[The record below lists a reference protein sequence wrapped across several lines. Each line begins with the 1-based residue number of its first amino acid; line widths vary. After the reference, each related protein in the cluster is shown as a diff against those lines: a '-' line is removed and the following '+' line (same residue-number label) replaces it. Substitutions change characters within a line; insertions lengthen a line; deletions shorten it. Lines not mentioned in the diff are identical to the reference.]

1 MPEIV
6 EPSKSYL
13 SVHYELRSAKQVER
27 RMLIDA
33 LHTLGEDGFRIS
45 DYQYTGMGSIYFVD
59 FVLFHK
65 LLNISD
71 MRSVEYDSGI
81 RKRVRFNRP
90 FSFIKIFIDDVAN
103 IIPKLSL
110 RKRHLLW
117 IDYGRISIREGGDG
131 YRFGM

>member
-1 MPEIV
+1 
-6 EPSKSYL
+6 
-13 SVHYELRSAKQVER
+13 
-27 RMLIDA
+27 
-33 LHTLGEDGFRIS
+33 
-45 DYQYTGMGSIYFVD
+45 
-59 FVLFHK
+59 
-65 LLNISD
+65 